1 MYCGS
6 ECACVTATPVTKC
19 VDVIDVQCLMQA
31 NRRQIP
37 VVKTLELDPCQT
49 VLIHLP
55 KALKYVWPVGKQQSK
70 CWRVYKC
77 KHFRYILMYISC
89 IHVVV

>member
-1 MYCGS
+1 VSDAGCS
-6 ECACVTATPVTKC
+6 FP
-19 VDVIDVQCLMQA
+19 A

-37 VVKTLELDPCQT
+37 VVVKTLELDPCQT

-70 CWRVYKC
+70 RWRVYKC